1 MKRGRHTRRRV
12 PTRCLHPDEL
22 ADRPPQRRARAEL
35 ERVERILESLP
46 AKANE
51 DGRPA

>member
-1 MKRGRHTRRRV
+1 MKRGRNNRRRV
-12 PTRCLHPDEL
+12 PTRCFHPDEI

-46 AKANE
+46 TKADKDE
-51 DGRPA
+51 RPA

>member
-12 PTRCLHPDEL
+12 LARYLHPDEI

-46 AKANE
+46 TKADK
-51 DGRPA
+51 DGRTA